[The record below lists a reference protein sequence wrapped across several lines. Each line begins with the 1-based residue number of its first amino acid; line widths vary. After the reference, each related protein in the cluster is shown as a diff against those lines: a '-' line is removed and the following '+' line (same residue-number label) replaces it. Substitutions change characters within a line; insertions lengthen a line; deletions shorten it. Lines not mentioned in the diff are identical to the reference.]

1 MNSSSKNYLND
12 TNVIIVIDSL
22 DGGGA
27 ESQVI
32 KLAYGLKKEN
42 INVTLFPLR
51 SGGTLTKQA
60 TDLDIELIEGNL
72 QSSRNIKSFVKGF
85 ILLCKTI
92 RLKNP
97 AIVHAFLPLSNFFGS
112 LAGLISS
119 AKYTI
124 TSRRGLIK
132 LNYIKKR
139 WRLIDKISNFLSN
152 KIIVNS
158 EAIIDEM
165 INIDSVDLDKV
176 ICIRNGIDLEKFN
189 VKDYC
194 INDIRSAFS
203 LSNSDFAWAKV
214 ANFSSIK
221 GHKDLIN
228 AFKNIH
234 TKYNSKL
241 FLIGKDNGTLSE
253 LKDLVLTLDLDSK
266 IKFLGFRDDIPEILL
281 AMDGYICAS
290 HTEGFSNAILEAM
303 ASGLPIV
310 ATKVGGNSEIIKN
323 KKNGLLVKSK
333 DINAI
338 TRAMIKIMEDSH
350 LSQKLSKDALKTV
363 NQKYNTK
370 KMVKSYI
377 DVYKE
382 AVK

>member
-1 MNSSSKNYLND
+1 
-12 TNVIIVIDSL
+12 
-22 DGGGA
+22 
-27 ESQVI
+27 
-32 KLAYGLKKEN
+32 
-42 INVTLFPLR
+42 
-51 SGGTLTKQA
+51 
-60 TDLDIELIEGNL
+60 
-72 QSSRNIKSFVKGF
+72 
-85 ILLCKTI
+85 
-92 RLKNP
+92 
-97 AIVHAFLPLSNFFGS
+97 
-112 LAGLISS
+112 
-119 AKYTI
+119 
-124 TSRRGLIK
+124 
-132 LNYIKKR
+132 
-139 WRLIDKISNFLSN
+139 
-152 KIIVNS
+152 
-158 EAIIDEM
+158 M
-165 INIDSVDLDKV
+165 INIDSVDLEKV
-176 ICIRNGIDLEKFN
+176 ICIRNGINLEKFN

-194 INDIRSAFS
+194 INDMRSAFS

-310 ATKVGGNSEIIKN
+310 ATEVGGNSEIIKN

-377 DVYKE
+377 NVYKE

>member
-27 ESQVI
+27 ESQAI
-32 KLAYGLKKEN
+32 KLASGLKKEN

-51 SGGTLTKQA
+51 SGGTLTKLA
-60 TDLDIELIEGNL
+60 TNLGIEIIEGNL
-72 QSSRNIKSFVKGF
+72 HSSRNIKSFVKGF
-85 ILLCKTI
+85 ILLCRTI

-97 AIVHAFLPLSNFFGS
+97 AIVHSFLPFSNFLGS
-112 LAGLISS
+112 LAGFISS

-132 LNYIKKR
+132 LNYLKKR
-139 WRLIDKISNFLSN
+139 WRLLDKISNFLSD

-165 INIDSVDLDKV
+165 INFDSVDLNKV
-176 ICIRNGIDLEKFN
+176 ICIRNGINLEKFN
-189 VKDYC
+189 IKDYC
-194 INDIRSAFS
+194 INNMRSTLS

-234 TKYNSKL
+234 IKYNSKL
-241 FLIGKDNGTLSE
+241 FLIGKDNGTLNE
-253 LKDLVLTLDLDSK
+253 LKDLVATLGLESK
-266 IKFLGFRDDIPEILL
+266 IKFLGFREDIPEILL

-310 ATKVGGNSEIIKN
+310 ATNVGGNPEIIRN
-323 KKNGLLVKSK
+323 EKNGLLVKSK
-333 DINAI
+333 DINAL

-350 LSQKLSKDALKTV
+350 LSQKISKDALKTV
-363 NQKYNTK
+363 NQKYNTN
-370 KMVKSYI
+370 KMIKSHI
-377 DVYKE
+377 DIYKE